1 MCRMGRICL
10 SLCRCPVQPSAA
22 NFCLRG
28 RSKNHG
34 LEPTRGAE
42 LGQGTGQIIP
52 PASLKGRLMVQKY
65 LLLACSVCSHW
76 ATQSMHPTHFL
87 GGGCFSRFSR
97 LFSAPVGIETPFPIN
112 LLQNTHI
119 QKHSASKSSSL
130 SFLSFFFPFFF
141 PFGL

>member
-22 NFCLRG
+22 NFCLKG
-28 RSKNHG
+28 RSKNHR
-34 LEPTRGAE
+34 LEPTREAVRVRAE
-42 LGQGTGQIIP
+42 HRSNNSS
-52 PASLKGRLMVQKY
+52 SLTEREVQKY
-65 LLLACSVCSHW
+65 LLLACSMCSHW
-76 ATQSMHPTHFL
+76 ATQSMHPTRFL

-119 QKHSASKSSSL
+119 QKHSASKSSL